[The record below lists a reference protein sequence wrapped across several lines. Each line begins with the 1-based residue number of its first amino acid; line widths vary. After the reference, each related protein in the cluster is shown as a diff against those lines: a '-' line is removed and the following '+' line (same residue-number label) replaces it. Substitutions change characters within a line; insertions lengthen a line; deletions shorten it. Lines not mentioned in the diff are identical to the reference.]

1 MSVPVENSELLEEA
15 LNKNNVKNKFLYF
28 DKGGHGIG
36 LAEGKQAEGWIDK
49 AIDFLDENI

>member
-1 MSVPVENSELLEEA
+1 MPVENSELLEEA
-15 LNKNNVKNKFLYF
+15 LNANNVKNEFLYF

>member
-1 MSVPVENSELLEEA
+1 MRTMSKMN
-15 LNKNNVKNKFLYF
+15 FFIF

-49 AIDFLDENI
+49 AIDFLDENL